1 MNCPQRVFDTLVEAS
16 DKVNMGEGYIYENG
30 SGLTRVLFRQICC
43 LLVHPQQRCG
53 QDDFKVPKDI
63 SKMTITLDGSTNQSP
78 IIKNPEEFGLV
89 S

>member
-16 DKVNMGEGYIYENG
+16 GNMGEGHIYENG
-30 SGLTRVLFRQICC
+30 SGLTRILFRQICC
-43 LLVHPQQRCG
+43 LLVHPEQRCV

-63 SKMTITLDGSTNQSP
+63 SKATITLDGSTNQSP